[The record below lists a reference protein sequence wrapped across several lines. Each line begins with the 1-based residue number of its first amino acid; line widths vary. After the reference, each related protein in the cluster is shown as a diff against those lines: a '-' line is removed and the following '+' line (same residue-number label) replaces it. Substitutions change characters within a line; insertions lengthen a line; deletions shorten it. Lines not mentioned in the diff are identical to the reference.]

1 MDPYVFTPP
10 PTPPTTQDPT
20 NFDARADALVAWLV
34 TLTTEHQ
41 AFANLLA
48 PMFSQLALAA
58 APGGIV
64 LTYTFDG
71 ASAAVGD
78 PGNGKLRLNNLTQG
92 SATAALADNL
102 DNQGV
107 SAAPRLALLTSTS
120 AIKGTVFIYQVGNPL
135 KWMVATATANT
146 AAAGYANIALS
157 NVQVSAAN
165 PFDNGADLVMIL
177 VPKGDKGDQGNVGPA
192 SAWVL
197 DNTFNPTGTP
207 NLITLAVPS
216 GFNDLKFEIDGVVPS
231 GVDVLYM
238 AVSTNGSTFSSLI
251 PVNTGNLAAFYGN
264 VELAAYNTTMPIIR
278 GAVSGALGGAP
289 AASSAGQIG
298 VGNARVASAV
308 THVRFGLGNGANT
321 FVAGGA
327 IRTYR
332 K

>member
-1 MDPYVFTPP
+1 MSTPP
-10 PTPPTTQDPT
+10 VLPAFP
-20 NFDARADALVAWLV
+20 NFPGRNTADADQYVADASAWGGAMPPW
-34 TLTTEHQ
+34 TEAVRALGAWMALQ
-41 AFANLLA
+41 A
-48 PMFSQLALAA
+48 SGLAA
-58 APGGIV
+58 SFRLPLMA
-64 LTYTFDG
+64 TYTFD
-71 ASAAVGD
+71 ASTAVAD
-78 PGNGKLRLNNLTQG
+78 PGPGKLRFNAGSTALLADAVDNLGMTAVGRLSRLTGTSTRKGSIAVYKSGDPTASVLADVTLATAVGGAGGYYNLTLTNFVTTG
-92 SATAALADNL
+92 AALADG
-102 DNQGV
+102 DDV
-107 SAAPRLALLTSTS
+107 
-120 AIKGTVFIYQVGNPL
+120 V
-135 KWMVATATANT
+135 
-146 AAAGYANIALS
+146 
-157 NVQVSAAN
+157 
-165 PFDNGADLVMIL
+165 LVIQTN
-177 VPKGDKGDQGNVGPA
+177 GDKGDQGNVGPA

-231 GVDVLYM
+231 GVDTLYM

-278 GAVSGALGGAP
+278 GAISSALGGAP
-289 AASSAGQIG
+289 AASSVSQLG